1 MLIFGKRGE
10 QECRMGVSKMTTP
23 PTLAWAIKAPDGEML
38 FAMFT
43 EDTALI
49 EIQQITGKLWRDC
62 LTEGYR
68 CVRVEVR
75 EVGEG

>member
-1 MLIFGKRGE
+1 M
-10 QECRMGVSKMTTP
+10 TP
-23 PTLAWAIKAPDGEML
+23 PVPAWAIKAPDGEML

-43 EDTALI
+43 EETALI

-62 LTEGYR
+62 IEEGYR

-75 EVGEG
+75 ESEEG